1 MTAVLSGVYL
11 TADAQQRITW
21 PRTFSGQPDFDF
33 VYDDVVEERVQKYDE
48 GEDVIATTT
57 NWETLLTTEGIDPF
71 EPPYPKKKEGDGT
84 DIEFEPAETSYA
96 TSFDTNGVNL
106 LNLSALGASNTIDV
120 SEFKSFLGNVISKA
134 VRKAPPHFEELNMQA
149 EISRIV
155 VQTIATSPVKYAM
168 INGRRYTEGSV
179 LNLPVYLI
187 ARTED
192 IVKEVDLQMP
202 NPAQLGAQTQKT
214 YKAIRDEVIKDFVQ
228 DRNKRPNAYKAKH
241 MLQVEIVEIK
251 RRQVII
257 KVLEKTY
264 DIIFR

>member
-1 MTAVLSGVYL
+1 M
-11 TADAQQRITW
+11 
-21 PRTFSGQPDFDF
+21 
-33 VYDDVVEERVQKYDE
+33 
-48 GEDVIATTT
+48 
-57 NWETLLTTEGIDPF
+57 
-71 EPPYPKKKEGDGT
+71 
-84 DIEFEPAETSYA
+84 
-96 TSFDTNGVNL
+96 
-106 LNLSALGASNTIDV
+106 
-120 SEFKSFLGNVISKA
+120 
-134 VRKAPPHFEELNMQA
+134 RKAPPHFEELNMQA